1 MRGTPRMI
9 GLAAGAAVSMLGLL
23 PATPAAADTII
34 PRPSDC
40 TEISI
45 NTRTR
50 ALNCTDRPAGQE
62 WYVRV
67 VCTGGWYD
75 TEADGNLVVGSGT
88 STAVCPGGL
97 ALPYVSFV
105 LKD

>member
-1 MRGTPRMI
+1 MRVTPRMI
-9 GLAAGAAVSMLGLL
+9 GLGAGAAVLTLGLL
-23 PATPAAADTII
+23 PATPAAADTVI

-45 NTRTR
+45 NTFTR
-50 ALNCTDRPAGQE
+50 ALSCTNRPAQQQ
-62 WYVRV
+62 WYVEV

-75 TEADGNLVVGSGT
+75 TEAEGNLVVGSGT
-88 STAVCPGGL
+88 STAVCPGGI
-97 ALPYVSFV
+97 ALPSVYFV